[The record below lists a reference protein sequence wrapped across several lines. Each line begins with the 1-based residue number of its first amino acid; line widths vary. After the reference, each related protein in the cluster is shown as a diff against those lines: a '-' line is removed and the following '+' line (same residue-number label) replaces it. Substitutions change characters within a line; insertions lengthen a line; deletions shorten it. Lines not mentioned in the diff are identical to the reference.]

1 MKKSKEQD
9 LENYVIKSLNDFK
22 PEEYYDFLWKSR
34 LIGSQGPWTLDYLS
48 DSGTISYEAQSFVQ
62 SHLDNE
68 RESDVCEA
76 AQELYLDVI
85 MMRAAESVREAKS
98 GNDDYSWLLD
108 IEDEDER
115 FNEATDDAADDLNY
129 PALQSVIAWYADL
142 YLDTIA

>member
-62 SHLDNE
+62 THLDNE
-68 RESDVCEA
+68 FESDVCGA
-76 AQELYLDVI
+76 AQELYFEVTSTV
-85 MMRAAESVREAKS
+85 AAEIIKEAKS
-98 GNDDYSWLLD
+98 GNEDYSWLLD

-115 FNEATDDAADDLNY
+115 FNLATEEATDDLNF
-129 PALQSVIAWYADL
+129 PALQGVIAWYADL

>member
-22 PEEYYDFLWKSR
+22 PEEYYDFLWRSR

-85 MMRAAESVREAKS
+85 MMRAAESIREAKS

-108 IEDEDER
+108 IEDERTLVEFKELLPVDPKLKLPLTSLIPKFFEK
-115 FNEATDDAADDLNY
+115 
-129 PALQSVIAWYADL
+129 S
-142 YLDTIA
+142 